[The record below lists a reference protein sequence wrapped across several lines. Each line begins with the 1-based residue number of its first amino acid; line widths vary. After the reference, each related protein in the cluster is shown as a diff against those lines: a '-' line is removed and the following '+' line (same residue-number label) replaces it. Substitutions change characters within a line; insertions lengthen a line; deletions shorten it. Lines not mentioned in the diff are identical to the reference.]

1 MFDLVKYEQNP
12 CLEGNGRSYSYKEI
26 HQAVEL
32 MKPFCF
38 GRNLILCLSENS
50 VPSLLGYIAF
60 MVLDQV
66 SILFEGSQKP
76 GVVNGI
82 IADYCPEYIWTKD
95 LHLVWLP
102 AGEVVY
108 RLENYVL
115 LKLENFSQGRP
126 EINDRLQ
133 LLLTTSG
140 STGSSKFVRLSRA
153 NLEANATSIIEYLH
167 ICDKDVAVTTL
178 PFSYSFGL
186 SIINTHLMAG
196 ASIQVTDLTPLSKD
210 FWELVK
216 EKHVS
221 SLSGVPYTFDM
232 LKRIKFQRFELKSI
246 RYLSQAGGKMTE
258 QGLNYLRQVAN
269 EKGWP
274 CYVMY
279 GQTEAAP
286 RMSYL
291 PAEYLDTKLGSIG
304 RPVPGGNFYLIDEFG
319 EIIQTSMKQG
329 ELVYTGDN
337 VAMGYA
343 TGRGDLNRG
352 DDWHG
357 RLNTGDLGYRDEE
370 GFYYITGRLKR
381 IVKIF
386 GKRVS
391 LDEVESLL
399 NMTYRGCEFICS
411 GYDDSLRIHY
421 TGGVGSDA
429 VVAYISRH
437 LSIHRSV
444 IKCSAIAEIPR
455 FINGKINYGIL
466 NG

>member
-1 MFDLVKYEQNP
+1 MFDLIKYEKNP
-12 CLEGNGRSYSYKEI
+12 CLEGNGRLYSYKEI
-26 HQAVEL
+26 HQKVEL
-32 MKPFCF
+32 MRPFLCD
-38 GRNLILCLSENS
+38 RNLILCLSENS
-50 VPSLLGYIAF
+50 IPSLIGYITF
-60 MVLDQV
+60 MVLNQV
-66 SILFEGSQKP
+66 FILVEGSQKP
-76 GVVNGI
+76 EVLGGI
-82 IADYCPEYIWTKD
+82 IADYDPEYIWTQE

-115 LKLENFSQGRP
+115 LKLAKISQGRT

-153 NLEANATSIIEYLH
+153 NLEANATSIIEYLQ

-186 SIINTHLMAG
+186 SIINTHLLAG

-210 FWELVK
+210 FWELVQQ
-216 EKHVS
+216 KHIS
-221 SLSGVPYTFDM
+221 SLSGVPYTFDI
-232 LKRIKFQRFELKSI
+232 LKRIKFERFDLKSI

-258 QGLNYLRQVAN
+258 QGLNYLKQVAN

-291 PAEYLDTKLGSIG
+291 PAEYLDTKPGSIG

-319 EIIQTSMKQG
+319 ETIQTSLKQG
-329 ELVYTGDN
+329 ELVYTGAN

-343 TGRGDLNRG
+343 TGKGDLNRG

-357 RLNTGDLGYRDEE
+357 RLHTGDVGYRDEE

-381 IVKIF
+381 FVKIF
-386 GKRVS
+386 GNRVS

-399 NMTYRGCEFICS
+399 HLTFRECEFICS
-411 GYDDSLRIHY
+411 GDDDFLRIGY
-421 TGGVGSDA
+421 TGGVGSDE

-437 LSIHRSV
+437 LSIHKSV
-444 IKCSAIAEIPR
+444 IKCSAIKEIPR
-455 FINGKINYGIL
+455 FNNGKINYGSFDK
-466 NG
+466 